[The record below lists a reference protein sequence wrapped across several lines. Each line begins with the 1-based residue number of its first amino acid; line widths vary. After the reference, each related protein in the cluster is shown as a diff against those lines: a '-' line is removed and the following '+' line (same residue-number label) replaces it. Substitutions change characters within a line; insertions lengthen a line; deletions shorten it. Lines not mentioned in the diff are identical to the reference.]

1 MRKPIL
7 SILLLMSSWAGAA
20 TVSCGPVIGELELYS
35 RLAKDPHFMYGIPPP
50 GKVMRVEKDV
60 CGYRLYVGITSPD
73 SFGNEIFIIDGQ
85 GKILDII
92 SGY

>member
-1 MRKPIL
+1 MN
-7 SILLLMSSWAGAA
+7 
-20 TVSCGPVIGELELYS
+20 
-35 RLAKDPHFMYGIPPP
+35 GIPPP

-73 SFGNEIFIIDGQ
+73 SFGNEIFIVDSQ